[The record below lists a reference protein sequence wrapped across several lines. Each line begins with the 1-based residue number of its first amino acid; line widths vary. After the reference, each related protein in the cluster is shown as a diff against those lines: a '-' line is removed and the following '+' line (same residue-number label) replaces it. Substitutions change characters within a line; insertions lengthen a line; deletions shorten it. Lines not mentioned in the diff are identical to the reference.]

1 MKYKKGESG
10 NPAGRPPGTLN
21 KTTII
26 VQKLLASE
34 AEEIGR
40 SVIKMAKEGD
50 FQAAKLIL
58 ERVCPPMRDSPVD
71 LKLPKIK
78 KVKDIAEA
86 FCHINEAITA
96 GQISPGQGKV
106 ISDILETQ
114 RKALE
119 TNDLEKRIEQLEKNR

>member
-50 FQAAKLIL
+50 FQYQRLLWNHNDGMPKQAHEVSGPGGK
-58 ERVCPPMRDSPVD
+58 D
-71 LKLPKIK
+71 L
-78 KVKDIAEA
+78 V
-86 FCHINEAITA
+86 
-96 GQISPGQGKV
+96 V
-106 ISDILETQ
+106 
-114 RKALE
+114 RYKAVE
-119 TNDLEKRIEQLEKNR
+119 PEDEDDEG